1 MDSHSVSSRAPSSVA
16 SKAVTIGGIV
26 FANNRYDAKG
36 DVLYVNVGDP
46 GDAVD
51 WIGTSEGDGTSHGP
65 DGSLLGLTILNAKL
79 RLQQDGKIEFTLPEH
94 TVAVTDLGDL
104 LT

>member
-1 MDSHSVSSRAPSSVA
+1 MDSHGVSPRVA
-16 SKAVTIGGIV
+16 SKTVKIGGIV
-26 FANNRYDAKG
+26 FDNNMYDAKG

-51 WIGTSEGDGTSHGP
+51 WIGTAEGDGTCHGP
-65 DGSLLGLTILNAKL
+65 DGSLIGLTILNAKH
-79 RLQQDGKIEFTLPEH
+79 RLEQDGKIELTLPEH